1 MVCSV
6 IFFFF
11 VSILMMQSELFLASN
26 PFSIVVGANSYIGG
40 VSGTKGSQSNS
51 MRAHNVLDNRNSV
64 GGGHSSVAEGKASVG
79 QAGVGIDGYIG
90 ISLPLDNML
99 DSMVLGNVL
108 GSDHSER
115 LSSVMVGVVV
125 AGDLVGG
132 RGNSTVGGERADNMA
147 ANRVGSG
154 VVEVAAGGVGDRAN
168 YARVGAGQ
176 RRHSSVVEKSRVSL
190 RLSISLSLAN
200 GMDSRE
206 GSVGTVRIGVYRV
219 VVGNHRLFES
229 VAKVP

>member
-1 MVCSV
+1 
-6 IFFFF
+6 
-11 VSILMMQSELFLASN
+11 MQSELFLASN

-40 VSGTKGSQSNS
+40 VSGTKGSQGNG

-64 GGGHSSVAEGKASVG
+64 GGGNSSVGEGQASVG
-79 QAGVGIDGYIG
+79 EAGVGRDGYIG

-115 LSSVMVGVVV
+115 LSSVVVGVVE
-125 AGDLVGG
+125 A
-132 RGNSTVGGERADNMA
+132 
-147 ANRVGSG
+147 
-154 VVEVAAGGVGDRAN
+154 AAGGVGNRAN

-176 RRHSSVVEKSRVSL
+176 RRHSSVVEESRVSL
-190 RLSISLSLAN
+190 RLSIGLSLAN

-206 GSVGTVRIGVYRV
+206 GSVGTVGIGVDRV
-219 VVGNHRLFES
+219 VVGKHRLFVS

>member
-1 MVCSV
+1 
-6 IFFFF
+6 
-11 VSILMMQSELFLASN
+11 
-26 PFSIVVGANSYIGG
+26 
-40 VSGTKGSQSNS
+40 

-64 GGGHSSVAEGKASVG
+64 GGGDSSVAEGKASVG
-79 QAGVGIDGYIG
+79 QAGVGGDGYIG

-125 AGDLVGG
+125 AGDLVGD
-132 RGNSTVGGERADNMA
+132 RSNSTVGGERADNMA

-168 YARVGAGQ
+168 YARVDAEPEADPALFYHAGV
-176 RRHSSVVEKSRVSL
+176 SPLASTYSGVVSPV
-190 RLSISLSLAN
+190 
-200 GMDSRE
+200 
-206 GSVGTVRIGVYRV
+206 
-219 VVGNHRLFES
+219 
-229 VAKVP
+229 

>member
-1 MVCSV
+1 
-6 IFFFF
+6 
-11 VSILMMQSELFLASN
+11 MQSELFLASN

-40 VSGTKGSQSNS
+40 VSGTKGSQGNG

-64 GGGHSSVAEGKASVG
+64 GGGDPSVGEGQASVRE
-79 QAGVGIDGYIG
+79 AGVGRDGYIG

-115 LSSVMVGVVV
+115 LSSVVVGVVV
-125 AGDLVGG
+125 AGDLVGD
-132 RGNSTVGGERADNMA
+132 RGNSTVGGERA
-147 ANRVGSG
+147 ANSVSSG
-154 VVEVAAGGVGDRAN
+154 VVKVAAGGVGNRAN

-176 RRHSSVVEKSRVSL
+176 RRHSSVVEESRVSL

-200 GMDSRE
+200 GIYSRE
-206 GSVGTVRIGVYRV
+206 GSVGTVGIGVDRV
-219 VVGNHRLFES
+219 VVGKHRLFVS

>member
-1 MVCSV
+1 
-6 IFFFF
+6 
-11 VSILMMQSELFLASN
+11 
-26 PFSIVVGANSYIGG
+26 
-40 VSGTKGSQSNS
+40 

-64 GGGHSSVAEGKASVG
+64 GGGDSSVAEGKASVG

-125 AGDLVGG
+125 AGG

-147 ANRVGSG
+147 ANRVGGG

-176 RRHSSVVEKSRVSL
+176 RRHSSVVKKSRVGL

-219 VVGNHRLFES
+219 VVGDHRLFES

>member
-1 MVCSV
+1 
-6 IFFFF
+6 
-11 VSILMMQSELFLASN
+11 
-26 PFSIVVGANSYIGG
+26 
-40 VSGTKGSQSNS
+40 

-64 GGGHSSVAEGKASVG
+64 GGGDSSVSEGKASVG
-79 QAGVGIDGYIG
+79 QVGVGIDGYIG

-125 AGDLVGG
+125 AGDLVGD
-132 RGNSTVGGERADNMA
+132 RSNSTVGGERADNMA
-147 ANRVGSG
+147 ANRGGSG

-176 RRHSSVVEKSRVSL
+176 RRHSSLVEKSRVSF

>member
-1 MVCSV
+1 
-6 IFFFF
+6 
-11 VSILMMQSELFLASN
+11 
-26 PFSIVVGANSYIGG
+26 
-40 VSGTKGSQSNS
+40 

-64 GGGHSSVAEGKASVG
+64 GGGDSSVAEGKASVG

-125 AGDLVGG
+125 AGDLVGD
-132 RGNSTVGGERADNMA
+132 RSNSTVGGERADNMA
-147 ANRVGSG
+147 ANRVGGG

-168 YARVGAGQ
+168 YARVGAAQ

-219 VVGNHRLFES
+219 VVRNHRLFES

>member
-1 MVCSV
+1 
-6 IFFFF
+6 
-11 VSILMMQSELFLASN
+11 MQSELFLASN

-40 VSGTKGSQSNS
+40 VSGTKGSQGNG
-51 MRAHNVLDNRNSV
+51 MRAHNVLDNSNSV
-64 GGGHSSVAEGKASVG
+64 GGGDSSVGEGQASVG
-79 QAGVGIDGYIG
+79 QASVGRDGYIG

-115 LSSVMVGVVV
+115 LSSVVVGVVV
-125 AGDLVGG
+125 AGDLVGDM
-132 RGNSTVGGERADNMA
+132 GNSTVGGERAGN
-147 ANRVGSG
+147 
-154 VVEVAAGGVGDRAN
+154 RAN

-176 RRHSSVVEKSRVSL
+176 RRHSSVVEESRVSL

-206 GSVGTVRIGVYRV
+206 GSVGTVGIGVDRV
-219 VVGNHRLFES
+219 VVGKHRLFVS